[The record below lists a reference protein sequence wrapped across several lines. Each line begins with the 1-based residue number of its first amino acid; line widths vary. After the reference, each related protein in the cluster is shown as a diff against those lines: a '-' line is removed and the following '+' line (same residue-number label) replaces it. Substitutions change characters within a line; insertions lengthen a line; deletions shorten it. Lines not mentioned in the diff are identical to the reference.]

1 MNGSSIPLCP
11 IRDST
16 MIGSEVSIRL
26 GWKLMVVENT
36 LAYYN
41 TATITLFFIVHAP
54 VASVENFKQTNWLM
68 KL

>member
-1 MNGSSIPLCP
+1 
-11 IRDST
+11 